1 MGLKN
6 RKSGN
11 VFRYSCPHRD
21 RTAKRTL
28 PSDSA
33 HRIGVSTLSM
43 DVLTADEAPRRWR
56 LKNHK
61 IGHVFH
67 HISTHRARTSKRS
80 SPSDSAHRIG
90 LSTRLNYVLTVE
102 EVVCAWRFINCGIL
116 NVFNYW
122 GRTRAHMDKRT
133 SPSDSAHWIGPTPH
147 FKDVLTVDKAV
158 CG

>member
-61 IGHVFH
+61 IGHVFG
-67 HISTHRARTSKRS
+67 HRSITIVDMSKRKTS
-80 SPSDSAHRIG
+80 SDSAHRIG
-90 LSTRLNYVLTVE
+90 VSTLS
-102 EVVCAWRFINCGIL
+102 
-116 NVFNYW
+116 
-122 GRTRAHMDKRT
+122 M
-133 SPSDSAHWIGPTPH
+133 
-147 FKDVLTVDKAV
+147 DVLAADEGVL
-158 CG
+158 G